1 MYSLRTQTR
10 GGIDMTSAAFA
21 AIGRDRH
28 GSSLLSQITDEVAIV
43 EEELMQQVRSSVAL
57 VERIGKHTLGAG
69 GKRLRP
75 AFVTLAAR
83 ATGLEFDA
91 ARTRRLGAC
100 IEMIH
105 MATLIHDDVIDN
117 ASTRRGRPTAGAE
130 FGNAA
135 SILSGDVLLSKAM
148 VLLAEDGDL
157 DIIRSIS
164 GAAVDMAQGEVR
176 ELDVRGEFDLDEVI
190 HLEVLRL
197 KTASF
202 IQCCCEVGSIVCRA
216 PEETRVAL
224 RSFGFHVGM
233 AFQII
238 DDILDYRGDRLKTG
252 KPLATDFREGQATL
266 PLIYLRDDLSEAE
279 STLARH
285 RFGNGVTDDEIRM
298 IADWMDT
305 RGAFAKAEEAA
316 RRHVVQ
322 ASQVIQSLPA
332 TPTKALLET
341 VADQVISR
349 QS

>member
-1 MYSLRTQTR
+1 
-10 GGIDMTSAAFA
+10 MTATAFTVLSQGKA
-21 AIGRDRH
+21 D
-28 GSSLLSQITDEVAIV
+28 SDLLSQITEEVALV
-43 EEELMQQVRSSVAL
+43 EQELILQVRSSVDL
-57 VERIGKHTLGAG
+57 VEKIGKHTLSAG

-75 AFVTLAAR
+75 AFVTLAAQ
-83 ATGLEFDA
+83 ATDREFDMN
-91 ARTRRLGAC
+91 RTRRLGAC

-117 ASTRRGRPTAGAE
+117 AATRRGRPTASAE

-135 SILSGDVLLSKAM
+135 AILSGDVLLSKAM
-148 VLLAEDGDL
+148 VLLAGDGDL
-157 DIIRSIS
+157 EIIRSIS

-176 ELDVRGEFDLDEVI
+176 ELDVRGDFDLDEKT

-202 IQCCCEVGSIVCRA
+202 IECCCEVGAIVANA
-216 PEETRVAL
+216 PPEMCQAL

-238 DDILDYRGDRLKTG
+238 DDILDYRGDRTKTG

-266 PLIYLRDDLSEAE
+266 PLIYLREHLSEAE
-279 STLARH
+279 STIARR

-305 RGAFAKAEEAA
+305 RGAFAQAEQAA
-316 RRHVVQ
+316 RTHITQ
-322 ASQVIQSLPA
+322 ASMAIEVLPA
-332 TPTKALLET
+332 TSTRTLLET
-341 VADQVISR
+341 VANHVISR